1 MGEKKKVIIIGAGVA
16 GLTAALEL
24 LRQSDKYI
32 PIVLEEEKEVG
43 GIARTLEYKGNRMD
57 IGGHRFF
64 SKDERVMN
72 WWLALMPLQGR
83 KSKDDQLIGS
93 NEKKLAEGGPD
104 PEQEDRVM
112 LLRRRVSRILYL
124 RKFFDYPISLKPRTF
139 INMGFVRTMRSGF
152 GYISAK
158 LHKRKENSL
167 EDFMIN
173 RFGKT
178 LYKLF
183 FEDYTKKLWGRHPS
197 QIDASWGEQ
206 RIKGVSLSKTIINA
220 FKSIFRSKS
229 KDITQKHTET
239 SLIEQFIYPKYGP
252 GQLWQVVADEI
263 IRLGGQILCETKVTG
278 VINDEQH
285 ISGVRIMHHGS
296 EEILEGDIVI
306 SSMPIKDLC
315 ESMSQIA
322 PSIKEIASALPYR
335 DFMTV
340 GILVDKLNLKNDT
353 KLQTVNG
360 ILPDTWIYVQERD
373 VKLGRI
379 QIFNNWSPYLVKEFE
394 RNVWI
399 GLEYFCEEGDEY
411 WNMSDEAFI
420 DFAEAELMKLKIV
433 DKEDIKDAVRYRI
446 KKAYPAYFDTY
457 KAFDKVR
464 SYLDHFE
471 NLYCIGRNGQHRY
484 NNMDH
489 SMVTAFEAVSNIV
502 EGRKDKANIWSV
514 NTEKSYHET
523 KQ

>member
-24 LRQSDKYI
+24 LRQSDEYI

-64 SKDERVMN
+64 SKDERVMK
-72 WWLALMPLQGR
+72 WWMALMPLQGK
-83 KSKDDQLIGS
+83 KSKDDQLLGN

-104 PEQEDRVM
+104 PEEEDRVM

-139 INMGFVRTMRSGF
+139 MNMGFIRTMRSGF
-152 GYISAK
+152 GYIGAK

-178 LYKLF
+178 LYRLF

-206 RIKGVSLSKTIINA
+206 RIKGLSLSKTIINA

-420 DFAEAELMKLKIV
+420 DFAEAELIKLKIV